1 MGRIGLLCTIIIF
14 FSISLTTVIEGIDLT
29 PNKTGFHI
37 VKQGETLW
45 RIGKIYGV
53 SPESIMKAN
62 SFSTLT
68 VKIGQRL
75 IIPELQE
82 VVSVSKPLLE
92 QEITPLQVPLSCKK
106 IPASSIEG
114 FKIKTIVIDAGHGG
128 KDTGAIGKG
137 GLLEKDVVLDLAKR
151 LELEIKKKL
160 PNVNVFLTRK
170 NDYFIPLRERTS
182 FANRKKAD
190 LFICIHAN
198 AAYSS
203 EANGFEVYHLST
215 VASDNHA
222 RAIAAAENEVV
233 RFEEKEQSGKRKD
246 HIKFILGDLAQS
258 EFINESVELAGLV
271 QTGVNKRLNIENRG
285 IKGAF
290 FWVLKDAMMPAVL
303 IETAFISNPVEEE
316 LLNNEKFKDIITT
329 AICEAIV
336 NYKSLYEKQFSK

>member
-1 MGRIGLLCTIIIF
+1 MVRIGLLCAIIIF
-14 FSISLTTVIEGIDLT
+14 FSSYLITAIEGVDST

-62 SFSTLT
+62 SFSTIT
-68 VKIGQRL
+68 VKTGQRL
-75 IIPELQE
+75 IIPDLQG
-82 VVSVSKPLLE
+82 VVSISNPLLK
-92 QEITPLQVPLSCKK
+92 QEIVQTLSCKK
-106 IPASSIEG
+106 IPDSSIER

-128 KDTGAIGKG
+128 KDTGAIGKS
-137 GLLEKDVVLDLAKR
+137 GLLEKDVALDLAKR
-151 LELEIKKKL
+151 LEVEIKERL
-160 PNVNVFLTRK
+160 PDVNVFLTRK
-170 NDYFIPLRERTS
+170 DDYFIPLRERTS
-182 FANRKKAD
+182 FANSKKAD

-222 RAIAAAENEVV
+222 RAIAAAENEVI

-271 QTGVNKRLNIENRG
+271 QTRVNKRLNIENRG

-316 LLNNEKFKDIITT
+316 MLNNEKFKDIITT